1 MNQVSVAIQE
11 HVATYC
17 KGGAHTRLELAKA
30 IEMPYSTFMTK
41 LNGPS
46 EFSFSE
52 GLKLAKAM
60 RISPD
65 NLGVSPIST
74 LAAKGLA

>member
-11 HVATYC
+11 HVAAYC
-17 KGGAHTRLELAKA
+17 KGGAHTRIELAEA

-52 GLKLAKAM
+52 GLRLAKAM
-60 RISPD
+60 CMSPD
-65 NLGVSPIST
+65 NLAVSLTHSLTPQGV
-74 LAAKGLA
+74 A